1 MSAARSFLRT
11 ATTLTTLTL
20 GASML
25 TACGTA
31 DRLANVGK
39 EPAFSSIEDPS
50 RQPNYQPVRLPMPE
64 APVVEKR
71 ANSLW
76 RAGSRAFF
84 KDQRAAR
91 VGDILTVSIQIND
104 RAQLQ
109 NQTTRARTGTET
121 MGVPNLFGLEAS
133 TNTVLPDTVTA
144 ASLLSTN
151 SASNSVG
158 NGQIQRQ
165 EQINLQVAALI
176 VQILPNG
183 NMVVQG
189 KQEVRVNYE
198 MRELTLNGIIRPEDI
213 TSANTI
219 SYEKIAEA
227 RISYGGKGQVS
238 DLQQPRWGQQVIDI
252 INPF

>member
-1 MSAARSFLRT
+1 MSAARPLRT
-11 ATTLTTLTL
+11 AAAITTLLL

-25 TACGTA
+25 SACGTA
-31 DRLANVGK
+31 DRLASVGK
-39 EPAFSSIEDPS
+39 APDLSSIEDPS
-50 RQPNYQPVRLPMPE
+50 RNPNYQPVRLPMPE
-64 APVVEKR
+64 APVVERR

-91 VGDILTVSIQIND
+91 VGDILTVTIEIND
-104 RAQLQ
+104 SAALQ
-109 NQTTRARTGTET
+109 NQTTRARDGSES
-121 MGVPNLFGLEAS
+121 MGIPNLFGLEAS
-133 TNTVLPDTVTA
+133 TNNILPDSVN
-144 ASLLSTN
+144 ASSLVSANSSSSST
-151 SASNSVG
+151 G
-158 NGQIQRQ
+158 DGQIQRQ

-176 VQILPNG
+176 VQLLPNG

-238 DLQQPRWGQQVIDI
+238 DLQQPRWGQQVLDI

>member
-1 MSAARSFLRT
+1 MSAARPFLRT
-11 ATTLTTLTL
+11 ATTLTTLIL

-50 RQPNYQPVRLPMPE
+50 RRPNYQPVRLPMPE
-64 APVVEKR
+64 APVVERR

-91 VGDILTVSIQIND
+91 VGDILTVNIQIND
-104 RAQLQ
+104 KAQMQ

-121 MGVPNLFGLEAS
+121 MGLPNLFGLEAS
-133 TNTVLPDTVTA
+133 TNSILPNTVNA
-144 ASLLSTN
+144 SSLLSTN

>member
-1 MSAARSFLRT
+1 MSARPIRT
-11 ATTLTTLTL
+11 TAAIAALLL

-25 TACGTA
+25 SACGTA
-31 DRLANVGK
+31 DRLASVGRA
-39 EPAFSSIEDPS
+39 PDLSNIEDPS
-50 RQPNYQPVRLPMPE
+50 RQSSYQPVRLPMPE
-64 APVVEKR
+64 APVVERR

-91 VGDILTVSIQIND
+91 VGDILTVTIAIND
-104 RAQLQ
+104 SAAMQ
-109 NQTTRARTGTET
+109 NQTTRSRDGSES
-121 MGVPNLFGLEAS
+121 MGIPNLFGLEAS
-133 TNTVLPDTVTA
+133 TNNILPDSVTA
-144 ASLLSTN
+144 GSLVSANST
-151 SASNSVG
+151 SSSTG

-176 VQILPNG
+176 LQILPNG

-198 MRELTLNGIIRPEDI
+198 MRELTLTGIIRPEDI

-238 DLQQPRWGQQVIDI
+238 DLQQPRWGQQVLDI

>member
-1 MSAARSFLRT
+1 MSAARAIRTT
-11 ATTLTTLTL
+11 ATLATLLL

-39 EPAFSSIEDPS
+39 APDLSAIEDPS
-50 RQPNYQPVRLPMPE
+50 RNPNYQPVRLPMPE
-64 APVVEKR
+64 APVVERR

-91 VGDILTVSIQIND
+91 VGDILTVTIQID
-104 RAQLQ
+104 DSAALQ
-109 NQTTRARTGTET
+109 NQTTRSRDGSES
-121 MGVPNLFGLEAS
+121 MGIPNLFGLEAS
-133 TNTVLPDTVTA
+133 TNNILPD
-144 ASLLSTN
+144 
-151 SASNSVG
+151 SASASSLVSATSASSSTG
-158 NGQIQRQ
+158 DGQITRQ

-238 DLQQPRWGQQVIDI
+238 DLQQPRWGQQVLDI

>member
-1 MSAARSFLRT
+1 MSAARPFLRT
-11 ATTLTTLTL
+11 ATTLTTLIL

-31 DRLANVGK
+31 DRLASVGK

-50 RQPNYQPVRLPMPE
+50 RSPNYQPVRLPMPE

-91 VGDILTVSIQIND
+91 VGDILTVNIQIND

-151 SASNSVG
+151 STSNSVG

>member
-1 MSAARSFLRT
+1 MSRAPLLRT
-11 ATTLTTLTL
+11 VRSLTLLTL
-20 GASML
+20 GATML

-31 DRLANVGK
+31 ERLASIGQT
-39 EPAFSSIEDPS
+39 PALSGIDDPS
-50 RQPNYQPVRLPMPE
+50 RNPNYQPVRLPMPE
-64 APVVEKR
+64 APVVER
-71 ANSLW
+71 QANSLW

-91 VGDILTVSIQIND
+91 VGDILTINIQIND

-109 NQTTRARTGTET
+109 NSTARTRNGSDSL
-121 MGVPNLFGLEAS
+121 GIPNLFGLEAS
-133 TNTVLPDTVTA
+133 TNNILPDTVDPA
-144 ASLLSTN
+144 NLVST
-151 SASNSVG
+151 SGASNSTG
-158 NGQIQRQ
+158 TGQIQRQ

-176 VQILPNG
+176 VQVLPNG

-198 MRELTLNGIIRPEDI
+198 VRELTLTGIIRPEDI

-227 RISYGGKGQVS
+227 RISYGGRGNVS
-238 DLQQPRWGQQVIDI
+238 ELQQPRWGQQVLEI

>member
-1 MSAARSFLRT
+1 MSAAQTFRT
-11 ATTLTTLTL
+11 ARTLALLTL
-20 GASML
+20 GATML

-31 DRLANVGK
+31 DRLANIGK
-39 EPAFSSIEDPS
+39 TPALSAIEDPS
-50 RQPNYQPVRLPMPE
+50 RNPNYQPVRLPMPD
-64 APVVEKR
+64 APVVDR
-71 ANSLW
+71 QANSLW

-91 VGDILTVSIQIND
+91 VGDILTVDIQIND

-109 NQTTRARTGTET
+109 NSTQRNRTGTDSL
-121 MGVPNLFGLEAS
+121 GVPNFLGLE
-133 TNTVLPDTVTA
+133 TKLDNVLPNAVDPT
-144 ASLLSTN
+144 SLLSTN
-151 SASNSVG
+151 GSSTSNG
-158 NGQIQRQ
+158 DGQIQRQ

-176 VQILPNG
+176 VQVLPNG

-198 MRELTLNGIIRPEDI
+198 VRELTLNGIIRPEDI

-227 RISYGGKGQVS
+227 RISYGGRGNVS
-238 DLQQPRWGQQVIDI
+238 ELQQPRWGQQLLEV

>member
-1 MSAARSFLRT
+1 MSAARPFLRT
-11 ATTLTTLTL
+11 ATTLTTLIL

-39 EPAFSSIEDPS
+39 GPAFSSIEDPS
-50 RQPNYQPVRLPMPE
+50 LSPNYQPVRLPMPE
-64 APVVEKR
+64 APVVERR

-91 VGDILTVSIQIND
+91 VGDILTVTIQIND
-104 RAQLQ
+104 KAQMQ

-121 MGVPNLFGLEAS
+121 MGMPNLFGLEAS
-133 TNTVLPDTVTA
+133 TNNILPNTVNA
-144 ASLLSTN
+144 SSLLSTN